1 MTKIALTIS
10 SNSNYKLTQNHL
22 SIFVPNF
29 YIMKKLFIFTCLIF
43 SLTAF
48 SQSSSNISLVGS
60 LDYAGTEGND
70 VWGYVDSTGRE
81 YALVGLQNGFSVV
94 DLSDPA
100 NPTESFFISGT
111 QSIWRDIKVWE
122 HYAYVTA
129 DEGSD
134 GLLIVD
140 LNDMTGNT
148 YLYTTTDINNDL
160 IFNRAHNIYIDEF
173 GKAYLFG
180 GDVGGNFV
188 NNAGALILDV
198 TNVSLEQGNVV
209 LPTILGIFDNFYLHD
224 GMARGDTLWGSAVY
238 EGNFFA
244 IDVSNPAEPVIFND
258 SLAFHQT
265 PNAFT
270 HNCWISDDGN
280 TLFTTDEKSGA
291 YIAAYDVSDLE
302 NIQEIDRIQSSPEI
316 GTVIPHNAHV
326 YGDFLVTSYYRDGI
340 VIHDISHPN
349 NMVEVGH
356 YDAFA
361 GGGDGFDGSWGAY
374 PYLPSGL
381 VLSVEINSG
390 PNGVG
395 QLLVLD
401 PEYKRA
407 AFLEGTVKD
416 SLSGNSLS
424 NASVRILWYSVT
436 TSSTNLSGNYFMG
449 VENANTFD
457 VEYSKEGYFTDTV
470 QVTLINGEIVTK
482 NVSLLPKDSFSKT
495 GKIVDSQGVGI
506 PNCNLFISSSFYEDS
521 LITNQNGEFS
531 LDTLYQSD
539 YSIYCGSWGF
549 RTKCETITISND
561 SLPIV
566 LHLDYSYYDD
576 FTFDFGWIISGNA
589 SSGIWEIGNPNPTIE
604 DDEIYNPS
612 DDIDNDC
619 YINAL
624 ITGNSLG
631 GGTTADDVDDGYTQI
646 TSPIFDL
653 TSYNNPAIK
662 YFEWFANGSGWSDG
676 DDSLN
681 VFISNGITSKMVAY
695 TVGQMNNQWIEKNIN
710 VSNFLE
716 PTSEM
721 TISFKVTDFNPYNH
735 LVEAGIDGFEVY
747 EDNTV
752 SINSKFLDKNTIY
765 PNPAENEINI
775 SINGLKKI
783 YNLSGTLVLSTHEKI
798 IDVTKL
804 KAGVYF
810 INSNEHFYKFVK
822 L

>member
-1 MTKIALTIS
+1 
-10 SNSNYKLTQNHL
+10 
-22 SIFVPNF
+22 
-29 YIMKKLFIFTCLIF
+29 
-43 SLTAF
+43 
-48 SQSSSNISLVGS
+48 
-60 LDYAGTEGND
+60 
-70 VWGYVDSTGRE
+70 
-81 YALVGLQNGFSVV
+81 
-94 DLSDPA
+94 
-100 NPTESFFISGT
+100 
-111 QSIWRDIKVWE
+111 
-122 HYAYVTA
+122 
-129 DEGSD
+129 
-134 GLLIVD
+134 
-140 LNDMTGNT
+140 
-148 YLYTTTDINNDL
+148 
-160 IFNRAHNIYIDEF
+160 
-173 GKAYLFG
+173 
-180 GDVGGNFV
+180 
-188 NNAGALILDV
+188 
-198 TNVSLEQGNVV
+198 
-209 LPTILGIFDNFYLHD
+209 
-224 GMARGDTLWGSAVY
+224 
-238 EGNFFA
+238 
-244 IDVSNPAEPVIFND
+244 
-258 SLAFHQT
+258 
-265 PNAFT
+265 
-270 HNCWISDDGN
+270 
-280 TLFTTDEKSGA
+280 
-291 YIAAYDVSDLE
+291 
-302 NIQEIDRIQSSPEI
+302 
-316 GTVIPHNAHV
+316 
-326 YGDFLVTSYYRDGI
+326 
-340 VIHDISHPN
+340 
-349 NMVEVGH
+349 
-356 YDAFA
+356 
-361 GGGDGFDGSWGAY
+361 
-374 PYLPSGL
+374 
-381 VLSVEINSG
+381 
-390 PNGVG
+390 
-395 QLLVLD
+395 
-401 PEYKRA
+401 
-407 AFLEGTVKD
+407 
-416 SLSGNSLS
+416 
-424 NASVRILWYSVT
+424 
-436 TSSTNLSGNYFMG
+436 MG

-539 YSIYCGSWGF
+539 YSIYYGSWGF

-576 FTFDFGWIISGNA
+576 FTFDFGWIISGNS

-624 ITGNSLG
+624 ITGNALG
-631 GGTTADDVDDGYTQI
+631 GGSTADDVDDGYTQI

-681 VFISNGITSKMVAY
+681 VFISNGITSKMAAY